1 MDEVTAYSR
10 HQATKML
17 LKPRVGS
24 KVEYAE
30 KSISP

>member
-1 MDEVTAYSR
+1 MDELTAYSG
-10 HQATKML
+10 HQVTKMYL
-17 LKPRVGS
+17 IPRVAS